1 MNSFNTSVTKDHYSI
16 TFETD
21 DKNNYEEVERLCRR
35 IIDNPA
41 RTIPVTWVMDWVLKY
56 ETDCGPLGI
65 SRVSATRED
74 VNRML
79 NDWWKENETN

>member
-21 DKNNYEEVERLCRR
+21 DKNNYEEVEGLCRR

-56 ETDCGPLGI
+56 ETDYKFIG
-65 SRVSATRED
+65 SSTREN

-79 NDWWKENETN
+79 NDWWKENAK

>member
-1 MNSFNTSVTKDHYSI
+1 MNSFNTSVTKDHYLI

-35 IIDNPA
+35 IIDNSA

-56 ETDCGPLGI
+56 EIDYKQPIGI
-65 SRVSATRED
+65 ATRED

-79 NDWWKENETN
+79 NDWWRENKSDR

>member
-1 MNSFNTSVTKDHYSI
+1 MNSFNTSVTKDYYSI

-21 DKNNYEEVERLCRR
+21 DKNNYEEVEKLCRR

-41 RTIPVTWVMDWVLKY
+41 RTIPVTWVVDWLLKY
-56 ETDCGPLGI
+56 E
-65 SRVSATRED
+65 AAYKTRED

-79 NDWWKENETN
+79 NDWWKENE

>member
-1 MNSFNTSVTKDHYSI
+1 MNSFNTSVTKDHYLI

-41 RTIPVTWVMDWVLKY
+41 RTIPVDWVLDWLYSNQAAYK
-56 ETDCGPLGI
+56 
-65 SRVSATRED
+65 TRED
-74 VNRML
+74 VTRML
-79 NDWWKENETN
+79 NDWWKENKHDRS

>member
-1 MNSFNTSVTKDHYSI
+1 MNSFNTSVTKDHYLI

-41 RTIPVTWVMDWVLKY
+41 RTIPVDWVLDWLYKY
-56 ETDCGPLGI
+56 E
-65 SRVSATRED
+65 AAYKTRED
-74 VNRML
+74 VTRML
-79 NDWWKENETN
+79 NDWWKENEE